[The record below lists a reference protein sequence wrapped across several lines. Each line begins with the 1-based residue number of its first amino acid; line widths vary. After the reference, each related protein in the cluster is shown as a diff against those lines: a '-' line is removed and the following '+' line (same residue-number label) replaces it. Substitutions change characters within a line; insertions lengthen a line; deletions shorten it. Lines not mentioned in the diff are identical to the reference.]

1 MMGRSRMKSRGELSW
16 SRGQFKK
23 WEGATLEVGDSGR
36 YPRGGRF
43 WRIRVEHS
51 YEQEGW
57 NDN

>member
-1 MMGRSRMKSRGELSW
+1 M
-16 SRGQFKK
+16 
-23 WEGATLEVGDSGR
+23 EGATLEVGIRRRNYPRGGNSLEVGDSGR

-43 WRIRVEHS
+43 WRIRVEYS